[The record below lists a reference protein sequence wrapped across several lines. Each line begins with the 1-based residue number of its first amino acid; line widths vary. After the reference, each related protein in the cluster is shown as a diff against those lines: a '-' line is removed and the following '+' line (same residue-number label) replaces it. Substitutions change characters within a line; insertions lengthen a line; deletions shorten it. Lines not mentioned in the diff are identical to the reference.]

1 MFSQRIR
8 EIILRR
14 KKKTVGEKTVS
25 GEVDA
30 ETFNDLDK
38 MKRNFGLPKKQI
50 VRDAIDAW
58 VKNDLKIDETNLIGN
73 QKKPLSGK
81 INASLKKKY
90 NGKMEKEGRVKSI
103 TLGLIIKAYIDNT
116 FKDEGALNSQKLLNE
131 WRKYRDRFSR

>member
-50 VRDAIDAW
+50 VSDAIDAW

-73 QKKPLSGK
+73 QKKPLSVG
-81 INASLKKKY
+81 INTSLKKKY
-90 NGKMEKEGRVKSI
+90 NEKMEKEGRVKYIS
-103 TLGLIIKAYIDNT
+103 LGLIIKAYIDNT
-116 FKDEGALNSQKLLNE
+116 FKDEGALNFQKLLNE
-131 WRKYRDRFSR
+131 RRKYRERCSR

>member
-30 ETFNDLDK
+30 KTFNDLDK

-50 VRDAIDAW
+50 VSDAIDAW
-58 VKNDLKIDETNLIGN
+58 VKNDLKIDGILFKLKGN
-73 QKKPLSGK
+73 SK
-81 INASLKKKY
+81 IANIQ
-90 NGKMEKEGRVKSI
+90 NHR
-103 TLGLIIKAYIDNT
+103 
-116 FKDEGALNSQKLLNE
+116 
-131 WRKYRDRFSR
+131 

>member
-50 VRDAIDAW
+50 VSDAIDAW

-73 QKKPLSGK
+73 QKKPLSVG
-81 INASLKKKY
+81 INTSLKRSTMRRWKK
-90 NGKMEKEGRVKSI
+90 
-103 TLGLIIKAYIDNT
+103 KA
-116 FKDEGALNSQKLLNE
+116 G
-131 WRKYRDRFSR
+131 